1 MNHTTLGIVA
11 IIAVAALAA
20 GLVAISTQSAHADSI
35 EANFNFDQKVS
46 NACSGLSTCTNTATL
61 NFGLLR

>member
-20 GLVAISTQSAHADSI
+20 GLVAISTQSAHAQDTSTTT
-35 EANFNFDQKVS
+35 FNFDQDTS
-46 NACSGLSTCTNTATL
+46 NACSGLSTCTNTVT
-61 NFGLLR
+61 GTIGR